1 MTRMRSLDNKVREL
15 EESFTKAETAVANAA
30 SQVIEV
36 DIPDDLGVIE
46 MSGSGR
52 LERIELDLDNLP
64 YTTAPALSAALLE
77 AIVAA
82 EEHVAETRRPA
93 AR

>member
-1 MTRMRSLDNKVREL
+1 MRSLDNKVREL
-15 EESFTKAETAVANAA
+15 EESFTKTELAIVNAA

-36 DIPDDLGVIE
+36 DIPDDLGVVE
-46 MSGSGR
+46 VSGTGQ
-52 LERIELDLDNLP
+52 LQRIEVDLDNLP
-64 YTTAPALSAALLE
+64 YTTAPVLSAALLE

-82 EEHVAETRRPA
+82 EEHAEETRRPS